1 MSKISGFWIGKHDLF
16 EAHPDYSH
24 IGRAENFFLAAA
36 FAELLQVVI
45 TDEIKDMGSYVIP
58 IWTGGAFYNR
68 QLQKDKTSGYLYSV
82 ILSCLKPE

>member
-1 MSKISGFWIGKHDLF
+1 MESVRRKKRF
-16 EAHPDYSH
+16 YS
-24 IGRAENFFLAAA
+24 L
-36 FAELLQVVI
+36 VVI

-58 IWTGGAFYNR
+58 IWTWGAFYNR